1 MLNISILIRNETDPR
16 VQIFIFCCW
25 HRHRLLWL
33 QILDN
38 RELWYWVIM
47 FELQHYQLWHQSPT
61 NNGDIIIKWYI
72 TQRWQSQS
80 EISAHHALLGGMM
93 GTMGIEKCKNKS
105 LSHIN
110 TSFHTNIR
118 VQRGFVILEETI
130 SDWIFL
136 IFPILVSSLIS
147 TFFEYSLHQEYSV
160 SRNIS
165 TSICLHCNPPSL
177 VVSSQLLDTPLILF
191 SRGQHKH
198 GYIQLSSSPSLFTH
212 WSQLAINICSEELNS
227 LVNIS
232 PQI

>member
-1 MLNISILIRNETDPR
+1 
-16 VQIFIFCCW
+16 
-25 HRHRLLWL
+25 
-33 QILDN
+33 
-38 RELWYWVIM
+38 
-47 FELQHYQLWHQSPT
+47 
-61 NNGDIIIKWYI
+61 
-72 TQRWQSQS
+72 
-80 EISAHHALLGGMM
+80 M

-105 LSHIN
+105 LSHIT

-147 TFFEYSLHQEYSV
+147 TFLEYSLHHECIV
-160 SRNIS
+160 SRNKS

-177 VVSSQLLDTPLILF
+177 IFSQLLDTLLILF

-212 WSQLAINICSEELNS
+212 WTQLAINICSEELNA

-232 PQI
+232 PQISNFSSIVGLKVGKL